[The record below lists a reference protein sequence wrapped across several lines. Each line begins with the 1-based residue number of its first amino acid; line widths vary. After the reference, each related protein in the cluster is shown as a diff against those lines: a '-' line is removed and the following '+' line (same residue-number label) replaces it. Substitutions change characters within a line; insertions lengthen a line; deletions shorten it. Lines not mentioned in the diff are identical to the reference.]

1 MQMTMTFTFD
11 DVSEAS
17 LFMAKLSTAFAGLGD
32 AIKSTARAA
41 ATAVL
46 APAPAVEPPKVE
58 APAADPTTLERSYLA
73 KLGDKVNNDKDAVPQ
88 VEATTSVP
96 SAGDTPKRRGRKPRH
111 DEPAGYEPKETAA
124 PAAAEAAPEKA
135 AEPKVAAP
143 APKQVSV
150 DDLRLLVQQV
160 VKKQGPQAVYA
171 ILNKYGA
178 ARLPDLAED
187 KIPEVYTKMHATL
200 IDDVIPF

>member
-58 APAADPTTLERSYLA
+58 APAVEAPSNITPFP
-73 KLGDKVNNDKDAVPQ
+73 VPQ

-111 DEPAGYEPKETAA
+111 DEPVGYEGPKENTA
-124 PAAAEAAPEKA
+124 PAETMAPA
-135 AEPKVAAP
+135 TPKTEVTAP

-150 DDLRLLVQQV
+150 DDLRLLVQQI
-160 VKKQGPQAVYA
+160 VKKKGPQAVYG
-171 ILNKYGA
+171 ILQKFGA

-187 KIPEVYTKMHATL
+187 KFHTVHTEMTKLL
-200 IDDVIPF
+200 IDDVVPF